1 MPTYVDP
8 LWPTMFAVAG
18 VLMLLRRAAAGIQK
32 TSDLSSASRL
42 FLLIAASLFTIAG
55 FTDVI
60 ARMVVIGMR

>member
-1 MPTYVDP
+1 
-8 LWPTMFAVAG
+8 MFAVAG
-18 VLMLLRRAAAGIQK
+18 ALMVLRRAAAGIQK

>member
-1 MPTYVDP
+1 MPTYVNP

-18 VLMLLRRAAAGIQK
+18 ALMLLRKAAAGIQK

-42 FLLIAASLFTIAG
+42 FLLIAASLFTLAG

-60 ARMVVIGMR
+60 ARMVVIGIR

>member
-1 MPTYVDP
+1 MPTYVNP

-18 VLMLLRRAAAGIQK
+18 ALMLLRRAAAGIQK

>member
-1 MPTYVDP
+1 MPTYVNP

-18 VLMLLRRAAAGIQK
+18 ALMLLRKAAAGIQK

-60 ARMVVIGMR
+60 ARMVVIGIR

>member
-1 MPTYVDP
+1 MPTYVNP

-18 VLMLLRRAAAGIQK
+18 ALMLLRKVAAGIQK

-42 FLLIAASLFTIAG
+42 FLLIAASLFTLAG

-60 ARMVVIGMR
+60 ARMVVIGIR

>member
-1 MPTYVDP
+1 MPTYVNP
-8 LWPTMFAVAG
+8 LWPTLFAVAC
-18 VLMLLRRAAAGIQK
+18 VLMLLRKAAAGIQK

-60 ARMVVIGMR
+60 ARMVVIGIK

>member
-1 MPTYVDP
+1 
-8 LWPTMFAVAG
+8 MFAVAG
-18 VLMLLRRAAAGIQK
+18 VLMLLRRAAASIQK
-32 TSDLSSASRL
+32 TSELSSASRL

>member
-1 MPTYVDP
+1 MPTYVNP
-8 LWPTMFAVAG
+8 VWPIMFAVACA
-18 VLMLLRRAAAGIQK
+18 LMLLRRAAAGIQN

-60 ARMVVIGMR
+60 ARMVVIGIR

>member
-1 MPTYVDP
+1 MPTYVNP
-8 LWPTMFAVAG
+8 LWPTMFAVAS

-32 TSDLSSASRL
+32 NSDFSSASRL

>member
-1 MPTYVDP
+1 MPTYVNP

-18 VLMLLRRAAAGIQK
+18 VLMLLRRAAASIQK
-32 TSDLSSASRL
+32 TSELSSASRL

>member
-1 MPTYVDP
+1 MPTYVNP

-18 VLMLLRRAAAGIQK
+18 ALMVLRRAAAGIQK